1 MTVSE
6 SSALP
11 THSVAMVGTPI
22 RAYVSVRQVVPSP
35 MGDSIRAFTFEC
47 VLNVNIASVDSTQ
60 PRLQIVLVKP
70 NSHKSRVSLL
80 IVVHAVSV
88 ND

>member
-1 MTVSE
+1 MQISMTLMTVSE

-11 THSVAMVGTPI
+11 PPPVAMVGTPI

-47 VLNVNIASVDSTQ
+47 VLNVNIASVDSTHN
-60 PRLQIVLVKP
+60 PDFKLSLSNQIHIKVGFLY
-70 NSHKSRVSLL
+70 
-80 IVVHAVSV
+80 
-88 ND
+88 